1 VRGFL
6 VDGML
11 GRLARWMRLLGLDAD
26 FRPGLPDD
34 ELIELAVTADRT
46 LVTRDRRLAGRRAV
60 RDRVILIAAER
71 WPDQV
76 AELLAGQPELGPIRP
91 LTRCLRC
98 NEPLVAVDAA
108 EVVSAVPPYV
118 SAHHRE
124 FRRCPSCGRIY
135 WPGTHRDRMRE
146 MLRRLGLD
154 PGPPPEAG
162 SGETPPAP
170 APHREGN
177 S

>member
-11 GRLARWMRLLGLDAD
+11 GRLARWMRLLGLDAE

-34 ELIELAVTADRT
+34 ELIELAVAADRI

-124 FRRCPSCGRIY
+124 FRRCPSCSRIY

>member
-1 VRGFL
+1 MRGFL

-11 GRLARWMRLLGLDAD
+11 GRLARWMRLLGLDAE

-34 ELIELAVTADRT
+34 ELIELAVAADRI

-154 PGPPPEAG
+154 PDPPPEAG

>member
-34 ELIELAVTADRT
+34 ELIEIAVAADRI

-108 EVVSAVPPYV
+108 VAAPAVPPYV
-118 SAHHRE
+118 LAHHRE

-135 WPGTHRDRMRE
+135 WPGTHRERMRE

-154 PGPPPEAG
+154 PGPPSDGGGRVPTEIRDPGPE
-162 SGETPPAP
+162 PD
-170 APHREGN
+170 
-177 S
+177 

>member
-1 VRGFL
+1 VRSFL

-11 GRLARWMRLLGLDAD
+11 GRLARWMRLLGLDAE

-34 ELIELAVTADRT
+34 ELIELAVAADRI

-76 AELLAGQPELGPIRP
+76 AELLAGRPELGPIRP

-98 NEPLVAVDAA
+98 NEPLVTVDAA
-108 EVVSAVPPYV
+108 EVAPSVPPYV
-118 SAHHRE
+118 LAHHRE
-124 FRRCPSCGRIY
+124 FCRCPSCNRIY
-135 WPGTHRDRMRE
+135 WPGTHRERMCE

-154 PGPPPEAG
+154 PGPPPAAG
-162 SGETPPAP
+162 SRKPPCP
-170 APHREGN
+170 SAPHREEGA
-177 S
+177 